1 MLTLFR
7 IATGDNW
14 NGILEVSEYKKNIE
28 ILWDRHLDN
37 LLNSNSIYSQLYLAI
52 LLYARCYEPNYSTL
66 SKPARQLSWVIHLF
80 FCESIEIFPKQFH
93 LGEIG
98 HTQNVASPWAT
109 AICPWLKRPLQ
120 PHLLIRTQ
128 SGSVNHKIRK

>member
-52 LLYARCYEPNYSTL
+52 LLYARCYASSETQGQIVW
-66 SKPARQLSWVIHLF
+66 AR
-80 FCESIEIFPKQFH
+80 ESLNGREIWHEEK
-93 LGEIG
+93 
-98 HTQNVASPWAT
+98 
-109 AICPWLKRPLQ
+109 
-120 PHLLIRTQ
+120 
-128 SGSVNHKIRK
+128 